1 MNPNLPELDVLTLP
15 LQGSQLIEA
24 SAGSGKTWT
33 MALLVVRLVLGAPA
47 GEAGPPPLSPR
58 QILVVTFTDAATQ
71 ELRSRIQAR
80 LLQAAAVFGGE
91 ALDPADAAVERL
103 LALRARY
110 PQTQWPALA
119 RRLTEAAD
127 ALDEAPISTL
137 HGWCQRILR
146 EQALLSGEPFAP
158 RILQDT
164 AALRREV
171 VRDWWRLHVL
181 PLDEAAAAQVLDVWG
196 SPDELDKAIKD
207 LLDHA
212 EPWAAQ
218 DPGLPAR
225 SLPDVLR
232 QAEATRAQALAALK
246 APWPAWIDEAE
257 AVLERHDLL
266 KHLSPQKPTVRG
278 WFEKLRQW
286 ANTPEATEPNRSK
299 DARQRMT
306 LEHLRGSA
314 GPLPPEVE
322 ALPLLRELPRLEA
335 RLAALPGVPGAL
347 TRHAAVWVA
356 QRMRAQLRAAEQ
368 LTFDEMLRRVDE
380 ALAGPQGAA
389 LAQRLR
395 QQQPVALVDE
405 FQDTDPRQW
414 RILQAI
420 YRPERPCPGTALLL
434 IGDPKQ
440 AIYAFRH
447 ADIHSYLQA
456 RAACAGRIWSLAVN
470 HRSSTAMVQA
480 VNALFGVAERTLPDG
495 AFGFARDGTQ
505 PVPFLPAQPRGQAE
519 RWRDDDAASGA
530 ALTFALW
537 RPESEKLR
545 RDGVRERLAAAC
557 AATVARWLKGSAAG
571 RCGFERDGR
580 LRPLQPQDLAILVN
594 DGQEAQAIARALR
607 RHGLASAYR
616 SEKTSVW
623 DGPEA
628 DDLQAWLH
636 ACAHPH
642 DRDAIAHALL
652 TPALGLDAAALAALL
667 RDEDAWDATLERFA
681 HYHALWQ
688 RHGVLAAVRAL
699 MHDFGVAA
707 RLLAR
712 PADHPSPGARALADL
727 LHMAEWLQ
735 QAARQRGRGGVEAT
749 LALLRLAR
757 QEGTAPSPAGDD
769 PALTGVE
776 RRLDGTP
783 QAIPVITVHKAKG
796 LQFPLVLLPF
806 AGRARSLDDK
816 YNRPRVL
823 RWHDDAGHA
832 RVTLPSDGEAW
843 LQALERAERERL
855 LEDTRKLYVALTRAV
870 HLTWVS
876 VALEPALASSAL
888 ARLLGLQGADA
899 ATLAEQTPTRLDEV
913 AAASGGTIA
922 CTGLADDETAPAA
935 RASTPAVT
943 PTRPAAWAHVARPRE
958 GPSWWIASYSALA
971 RAAHEAPAGA
981 DAATEAHV
989 GDDDPG
995 APDPGA
1001 ADIRDEAP
1009 ATAPWHRWP
1018 RGAQPGVALHALLE
1032 ACQRHGWPDGAPDAL
1047 QPLAQRTLQG
1057 LGWASERLPA
1067 DAADLARWA
1076 HAIGDAELPLPGSP
1090 GVRLRQLTHA
1100 EPEVPFWLRIDA
1112 AAEARALD
1120 RLLLA
1125 HVAPGQPRPAL
1136 GAVTLH
1142 GMLKGFM
1149 DLVFEHDG
1157 RYWVLDHKSNA
1168 LGPDDA
1174 AYHAAAVQAEVLRQR
1189 YDAQAALYLLALHRW
1204 LGQRLGPRYEPA
1216 RQLGGALCVFWRG
1229 VAAPGAGAWHLAEP
1243 WPLVQRLDALLRGA
1257 EVTA

>member
-1 MNPNLPELDVLTLP
+1 MSGDLPELDVLTLP

-33 MALLVVRLVLGAPA
+33 MALLVVRLVLGAPP
-47 GEAGPPPLSPR
+47 GEAGPPPLSPQ

-80 LLQAAAVFGGE
+80 LLQAAAVFGGKPLE
-91 ALDPADAAVERL
+91 PADAAVERL

-110 PQTQWPALA
+110 PQASWSAQA
-119 RRLTEAAD
+119 RRLSEAAD

-146 EQALLSGEPFAP
+146 EQALLSGEPFQP

-171 VRDWWRLHVL
+171 VRDWWRLQVL
-181 PLDEAAAAQVLDVWG
+181 PLDEADAVQVLECWKT
-196 SPDELDKAIKD
+196 PDELDKAIQG
-207 LLDHA
+207 LLGYA
-212 EPWAAQ
+212 ELWTAQ
-218 DPGLPAR
+218 DPDLPTRGLA
-225 SLPDVLR
+225 DVLR
-232 QAEATRAQALAALK
+232 LAASARAQALAALK

-257 AVLERHDLL
+257 KVLERHDLIR
-266 KHLSPQKPTVRG
+266 HASRQQAAVGR
-278 WFEKLRQW
+278 WFEKLRRW
-286 ANTPEATEPNRSK
+286 ALDPQSSEPGLK
-299 DARQRMT
+299 TTDAYKRLT

-322 ALPLLRELPRLEA
+322 ALPLLRELPQLEA
-335 RLAALPGVPGAL
+335 RLAALPGVHGAL
-347 TRHAAVWVA
+347 TRHAAAWVA
-356 QRMRAQLRAAEQ
+356 RRMRAQLRAAEQ
-368 LTFDEMLRRVDE
+368 LTFDEMLKRVDE
-380 ALAGPQGAA
+380 ALAAPQGAA
-389 LAQRLR
+389 LAARLR
-395 QQQPVALVDE
+395 LQQPVALVDE

-420 YRPERPCPGTALLL
+420 YRPVQPHPGTALLL

-480 VNALFGVAERTLPDG
+480 VNALFGHAERTLPDG
-495 AFGFARDGTQ
+495 AFGLTRAGVQ
-505 PVPFLPAQPRGQAE
+505 SVPFLPAQPRGQPE
-519 RWRDDDAASGA
+519 RWRDDTPDGA

-537 RPESEKLR
+537 RPEADKPSRTDVL
-545 RDGVRERLAAAC
+545 ERLAAAC
-557 AATVARWLKGSAAG
+557 AATVRRWLAGTAAG
-571 RCGFERDGR
+571 RCGFERDGQ

-594 DGQEAQAIARALR
+594 DSNEAQAIARALR
-607 RHGLASAYR
+607 RQGLASAYR

-652 TPALGLDAAALAALL
+652 TPALGLDAAALTALL
-667 RDEDAWDATLERFA
+667 RDEDAWDATLARFA
-681 HYHALWQ
+681 RYHALWQ

-712 PADHPSPGARALADL
+712 PADHPSPGTRALADL

-735 QAARQRGRGGVEAT
+735 QAARQRRRGGVEAT

-757 QEGTAPSPAGDD
+757 QEGAAPPTAGDD
-769 PALTGVE
+769 PALAGVE

-806 AGRARSLDDK
+806 AGRARPINGKNS
-816 YNRPRVL
+816 PPVL
-823 RWHDDAGHA
+823 RWHDDTGHA
-832 RVTLPSDGEAW
+832 HVTLPDEGERW

-855 LEDTRKLYVALTRAV
+855 QEDTRKLYVALTRAV
-870 HLTWVS
+870 HSTWVG
-876 VALEPALASSAL
+876 VALEPGLAYCAL
-888 ARLLGLQGADA
+888 ARLLGLEGADT
-899 ATLAEQTPTRLDEV
+899 ATLSQQLPQRLQAL

-922 CTGLADDETAPAA
+922 CTGLPADDEPPATRAKASAVPTALPKPA
-935 RASTPAVT
+935 
-943 PTRPAAWAHVARPRE
+943 AHVAHPRS

-971 RAAHEAPAGA
+971 RAAHGVPPSA
-981 DAATEAHV
+981 DTATEAHV
-989 GDDDPG
+989 SDDDPG
-995 APDPGA
+995 ATGSEVASPGEA
-1001 ADIRDEAP
+1001 AP

-1032 ACQRHGWPDGAPDAL
+1032 ACHRRGWPAGTPDAL

-1057 LGWASERLPA
+1057 LGWVPERLPA
-1067 DAADLARWA
+1067 DAEDLAQWA
-1076 HAIGDAELPLPGSP
+1076 HAMGDTALALPGSA
-1090 GVRLRQLTHA
+1090 GVRLRDLTHA
-1100 EPEVPFWLRIDA
+1100 QPEVPFWLRIDA
-1112 AAEARALD
+1112 AAEARGLD

-1125 HVAPGQPRPAL
+1125 HIAPGQPRPTLA
-1136 GAVTLH
+1136 AVTLH
-1142 GMLKGFM
+1142 GMLKGFI

-1157 RYWVLDHKSNA
+1157 RYFVLDHKSNA
-1168 LGPDDA
+1168 LGDDDS
-1174 AYHAAAVQAEVLRQR
+1174 AYHAEAVQAEVLRQR

-1204 LGQRLGPRYEPA
+1204 LAQRLGTAYDPTRH
-1216 RQLGGALCVFWRG
+1216 LGGALCVFWRG
-1229 VAAPGAGAWHLAEP
+1229 VAAPGAGVWQLDHP
-1243 WPLVQRLDALLRGA
+1243 WPLVQRLDALFSGV
-1257 EVTA
+1257 EITT

>member
-1 MNPNLPELDVLTLP
+1 MSADLPELDVLTLP
-15 LQGSQLIEA
+15 LQGCQLIEA

-33 MALLVVRLVLGAPA
+33 MALLAVRLVLGTPA
-47 GEAGPPPLSPR
+47 GEAGPPPLSPQ
-58 QILVVTFTDAATQ
+58 QILVVTYTDAATQ

-91 ALDPADAAVERL
+91 TLDALDAAVERL

-110 PQTQWPALA
+110 TPAEWPKLA
-119 RRLTEAAD
+119 RRLTAAAD

-146 EQALLSGEPFAP
+146 EQALLSGEPFQP
-158 RILQDT
+158 RVLQDT

-181 PLDEAAAAQVLDVWG
+181 PLDEADAAQVLDCWKT
-196 SPDELDKAIKD
+196 PDELDKAIQG
-207 LLDHA
+207 LLEYA
-212 EPWAAQ
+212 ELWTAQ
-218 DPGLPAR
+218 DPGLPTRGLAE
-225 SLPDVLR
+225 VLR
-232 QAEATRAQALAALK
+232 QAESTRARVLAALK

-257 AVLERHDLL
+257 TVLARHGLIR
-266 KHLSPQKPTVRG
+266 HVSRQQPTVSR
-278 WFEKLRQW
+278 WFDKLRHW
-286 ANTPEATEPNRSK
+286 ALNPQSSDPGLKTT
-299 DARQRMT
+299 DAYKRLT

-314 GPLPPEVE
+314 GSLPPEVE
-322 ALPLLRELPRLEA
+322 ALPLLRELPQLEA
-335 RLAALPGVPGAL
+335 RLAALPGIHGAL
-347 TRHAAVWVA
+347 MRHVAVWVA

-380 ALAGPQGAA
+380 ALAGPQGTA
-389 LAQRLR
+389 LAERLR

-420 YRPERPCPGTALLL
+420 YRPERPPPGTALLL

-470 HRSSTAMVQA
+470 HRSSKAMVRA
-480 VNALFGVAERTLPDG
+480 VNALFGDAERTLPDG
-495 AFGFARDGTQ
+495 AFGFARDGVQ
-505 PVPFLPAQPRGQAE
+505 PVPFLPAQPHGQPE
-519 RWRDDDAASGA
+519 CWRDDEAESAA
-530 ALTFALW
+530 ALICALW
-537 RPESEKLR
+537 RPEADKPSRTDVL
-545 RDGVRERLAAAC
+545 ERLAAAC
-557 AATVARWLKGSAAG
+557 AATVARWLTGSAAG

-580 LRPLQPQDLAILVN
+580 LRPVQPQDLAILVN
-594 DGQEAQAIARALR
+594 DSKEAQAIARALR
-607 RHGLASAYR
+607 RQGLASAYR

-623 DGPEA
+623 EGPDA

-652 TPALGLDAAALAALL
+652 TPALGLDGAALATLL
-667 RDEDAWDATLERFA
+667 RDEDAWDTTLARFA
-681 HYHALWQ
+681 RYHALWQ
-688 RHGVLAAVRAL
+688 RQGVLAAVRAL

-735 QAARQRGRGGVEAT
+735 QAARQRSRTGVEAT

-757 QEGTAPSPAGDD
+757 LEGAAPSAASDD
-769 PALTGVE
+769 PTQTGVE

-806 AGRARSLDDK
+806 AGRARPLDRK
-816 YNRPRVL
+816 NGPQAL

-832 RVTLPSDGEAW
+832 HVTLPDEGERW
-843 LQALERAERERL
+843 LLALARAEHERL
-855 LEDTRKLYVALTRAV
+855 REDTRKLYVALTRAV
-870 HLTWVS
+870 HLTWVG
-876 VALEPALASSAL
+876 VALEPGLASSAL
-888 ARLLGLQGADA
+888 ARLLGLEGADA
-899 ATLAEQTPTRLDEV
+899 ATLAQQVPRRLQAL
-913 AAASGGTIA
+913 AAASGGTIT
-922 CTGLADDETAPAA
+922 CTGLSADDEPPAA
-935 RASTPAVT
+935 RGKAGTVLAAPAL
-943 PTRPAAWAHVARPRE
+943 PAAHVARPRS
-958 GPSWWIASYSALA
+958 GPIWWIASYSALA
-971 RAAHEAPAGA
+971 RAAHGTPASA

-995 APDPGA
+995 ATGSGA
-1001 ADIRDEAP
+1001 AGPGEAAP
-1009 ATAPWHRWP
+1009 AAAPWHRWP

-1032 ACQRHGWPDGAPDAL
+1032 ACHRRGWPAGAPAL
-1047 QPLAQRTLQG
+1047 KPLALRTLQA
-1057 LGWASERLPA
+1057 LGWAPERLQT
-1067 DAADLARWA
+1067 DASDLADWG
-1076 HAIGDAELPLPGSP
+1076 HAIGEAALPLLRGDP
-1090 GVRLRQLTHA
+1090 GVRLRDLAHA

-1112 AAEARALD
+1112 AAEARELD
-1120 RLLLA
+1120 RLLLTHIA
-1125 HVAPGQPRPAL
+1125 SGQPRPTLA
-1136 GAVTLH
+1136 AVTLH

-1168 LGPDDA
+1168 LGSDDA
-1174 AYHAAAVQAEVLRQR
+1174 AYHPAAVQAEVLRQR

-1204 LGQRLGPRYEPA
+1204 LAQRLGTAYDPTRH
-1216 RQLGGALCVFWRG
+1216 LGGALCVFWRG
-1229 VAAPGAGAWHLAEP
+1229 VAAPGAGVWHLAEP
-1243 WPLVQRLDALLRGA
+1243 WPLVRRLEALFMGA

>member
-1 MNPNLPELDVLTLP
+1 MSADLPQLDPLTLP
-15 LQGSQLIEA
+15 LAGSQLIEA

-33 MALLVVRLVLGAPA
+33 MALLAVRLVLGAPPE
-47 GEAGPPPLSPR
+47 EAGLPPLSPR

-91 ALDPADAAVERL
+91 ALDPADAAVQRL
-103 LALRARY
+103 LALRDRY

-164 AALRREV
+164 AALRREA

-181 PLDEAAAAQVLDVWG
+181 PLDEADAAAVLEVWD
-196 SPDELDKAIKD
+196 SPDELDQAIKD
-207 LLDHA
+207 LLEHA
-212 EPWAAQ
+212 ELWAAQ
-218 DPGLPAR
+218 DPGLPTR
-225 SLPDVLR
+225 SLPDVAQ

-257 AVLERHDLL
+257 KVLGQHGLL
-266 KHLSPQKPTVRG
+266 KHISTPHWVKTWLANLRTWAADPLDAKCPLT
-278 WFEKLRQW
+278 EK
-286 ANTPEATEPNRSK
+286 AIAK
-299 DARQRMT
+299 FT
-306 LEHLRGSA
+306 LEHLRTKG
-314 GPLPPEVE
+314 GPLPSEVE
-322 ALPLLRELPRLEA
+322 TLPLLRELPELEA
-335 RLAALPGVPGAL
+335 RLAALPGAHGAL

-356 QRMRAQLRAAEQ
+356 QRMRAQLRTAEQ

-420 YRPERPCPGTALLL
+420 YRPEQPPPGTALLL

-480 VNALFGVAERTLPDG
+480 VNALFSHAERTLPDG
-495 AFGFARDGTQ
+495 AFGFARAGVQ
-505 PVPFLPAQPRGQAE
+505 PVPFLPAQPHGQPE
-519 RWRDDDAASGA
+519 RWRDDDDASGA

-537 RPESEKLR
+537 RPETEKLT
-545 RDGVRERLAAAC
+545 RDDVRERLAAAC

-642 DRDAIAHALL
+642 DRDALAHALL

-667 RDEDAWDATLERFA
+667 HDEDAWDATLSRFA
-681 HYHALWQ
+681 RYHALWQ

-757 QEGTAPSPAGDD
+757 QEGATPSSAGDD
-769 PALTGVE
+769 PTLTGVE

-806 AGRARSLDDK
+806 AGRARPLTDK
-816 YNRPRVL
+816 RNPPDVL
-823 RWHDDAGHA
+823 RWHDDAGRAH
-832 RVTLPSDGEAW
+832 VTLPDEGEPW
-843 LQALERAERERL
+843 LRALERAERERL

-870 HLTWVS
+870 HLTWVG
-876 VALEPALASSAL
+876 VALEPGLASSAL

-899 ATLAEQTPTRLDEV
+899 ATLAEQMPERLQ
-913 AAASGGTIA
+913 ALAQASGGTVA
-922 CTGLADDETAPAA
+922 CTRLPDDEAAPADRAIPHAAAPA
-935 RASTPAVT
+935 RPAV
-943 PTRPAAWAHVARPRE
+943 RAHVARPRG
-958 GPSWWIASYSALA
+958 GPPWWIASYSALA
-971 RAAHEAPAGA
+971 RAAHDAPASA

-995 APDPGA
+995 GTGPEIAGPG
-1001 ADIRDEAP
+1001 EAP
-1009 ATAPWHRWP
+1009 TAAPWHRWP

-1032 ACQRHGWPDGAPDAL
+1032 ACHRHGWPAGAPDAL

-1057 LGWASERLPA
+1057 LGWAAERLPA
-1067 DAADLARWA
+1067 DAEDLAQWA
-1076 HAIGDAELPLPGSP
+1076 HAIGDAALTLPGSP
-1090 GVRLRQLTHA
+1090 GVRLRDLTHA

-1125 HVAPGQPRPAL
+1125 CVAPGQPRPAL
-1136 GAVTLH
+1136 AAVTLH

-1204 LGQRLGPRYEPA
+1204 LAQRLGRRYEPA
-1216 RQLGGALCVFWRG
+1216 RHLGGALCVFWRG
-1229 VAAPGAGAWHLAEP
+1229 VAAPGAGVWHLAEP
-1243 WPLVQRLDALLRGA
+1243 WPLVRRLEALFTGA

>member
-1 MNPNLPELDVLTLP
+1 MTTDLPELDALTLP

-33 MALLVVRLVLGAPA
+33 MALLAVRLVLGPPP

-58 QILVVTFTDAATQ
+58 QILVVTFTQAATQ
-71 ELRSRIQAR
+71 ELRSRIQTR

-91 ALDPADAAVERL
+91 ALDASDTAVARL
-103 LALRARY
+103 LELRARF
-110 PQTQWPALA
+110 PEAAWPALA

-146 EQALLSGEPFAP
+146 EQALMSGEPFQP

-164 AALRREV
+164 AALRREA
-171 VRDWWRLHVL
+171 VRDWWRLHVP
-181 PLDEAAAAQVLDVWG
+181 PLTEADAEQVLDCWA
-196 SPDELDKAIKD
+196 SPDALDDAIHK
-207 LLDHA
+207 LLEHA
-212 EPWAAQ
+212 EIWAEQ
-218 DPGLPAR
+218 DPDLATR
-225 SLPDVLR
+225 SLPDVL
-232 QAEATRAQALAALK
+232 QAAASARTQALSALK
-246 APWPAWIDEAE
+246 TPWPAWIDEAE
-257 AVLERHDLL
+257 AVLGRYDLL
-266 KHLSPQKPTVRG
+266 QHLSPQKHTVRG
-278 WFEKLRQW
+278 WFDKLRQW
-286 ANTPEATEPNRSK
+286 AQAPDATEIRLSK
-299 DARQRMT
+299 DARQRLT
-306 LEHLRGSA
+306 LDHLRARA

-322 ALPLLRELPRLEA
+322 ALALLRELPSLPA
-335 RLAALPGVPGAL
+335 RLAALPGAHGAL
-347 TRHAAVWVA
+347 TRHAAVWVV
-356 QRMRAQLRAAEQ
+356 QRMRAQLRATEQ
-368 LTFDEMLRRVDE
+368 LTFDEMLRRVDT

-389 LAQRLR
+389 LAARLR

-420 YRPERPCPGTALLL
+420 YRPERPPPGTTLLL

-456 RAACAGRIWSLAVN
+456 RTACAGHIWSLAVN

-480 VNALFGVAERTLPDG
+480 VNALFSHAERTLPDG
-495 AFGFARDGTQ
+495 AFGFARDGAQ
-505 PVPFLPAQPRGQAE
+505 PVPFLPALPRGQAE
-519 RWRDDDAASGA
+519 RWRDDDAPGGA
-530 ALTFALW
+530 ALTCALW
-537 RPESEKLR
+537 QPQADKPTRTDVL
-545 RDGVRERLAAAC
+545 ERLAAAC
-557 AATVARWLKGSAAG
+557 AATVARWLTASAAG
-571 RCGFERDGR
+571 RCGFVRDGR
-580 LRPLQPQDLAILVN
+580 LQPLRPQDIAILVN
-594 DGQEAQAIARALR
+594 DRTEAQAIAAALR

-616 SEKTSVW
+616 SERASVW

-642 DRDAIAHALL
+642 DRDALAYALL
-652 TPALGLDAAALAALL
+652 TPSLGFDAEALAARL
-667 RDEDAWDATLERFA
+667 RDDDAWDATLQRFA
-681 HYHALWQ
+681 RYHALWQ
-688 RHGVLAAVRAL
+688 QHGVLAAVRAL

-735 QAARQRGRGGVEAT
+735 QATRLRGAVGVEAT
-749 LALLRLAR
+749 LALLRQAR
-757 QEGTAPSPAGDD
+757 QEGAAPAADDD

-783 QAIPVITVHKAKG
+783 QAIAVITVHKAKG
-796 LQFPLVLLPF
+796 LQFPVVLLPF
-806 AGRARSLDDK
+806 AGRARPVEGKGSAL
-816 YNRPRVL
+816 RAL
-823 RWHDDAGHA
+823 RWHDDTGQVH
-832 RVTLPSDGEAW
+832 VTLGDEGQRWIEA
-843 LQALERAERERL
+843 LQRAERERL

-870 HLTWVS
+870 HATWVG
-876 VALEPALASSAL
+876 VALEPGFGTSAL
-888 ARLLGLQGADA
+888 ARLLGLEGADA
-899 ATLAEQTPTRLDEV
+899 GTLAAQAPARLQ
-913 AAASGGTIA
+913 ALAQASGGAIA
-922 CTGLADDETAPAA
+922 CTWLGDEETTAAA
-935 RASTPAVT
+935 RPASA
-943 PTRPAAWAHVARPRE
+943 PTRPAAWAHVARPRR
-958 GPSWWIASYSALA
+958 GPVWWIASYSTLA
-971 RAAHEAPAGA
+971 RAAHEAPASA

-995 APDPGA
+995 APGA
-1001 ADIRDEAP
+1001 EAGGAGDAAP

-1018 RGAQPGVALHALLE
+1018 RGAQAGVALHALLE
-1032 ACQRHGWPDGAPDAL
+1032 ACHRHGWPEGTPDAL
-1047 QPLAQRTLQG
+1047 QPLAQRTLQT
-1057 LGWASERLPA
+1057 LGWAPERLEA

-1076 HAIGDAELPLPGSP
+1076 HAIGDATLPLPSGP
-1090 GVRLRQLTHA
+1090 DVRLRELSPA

-1125 HVAPGQPRPAL
+1125 HVAPGRPRPPL

-1149 DLVFEHDG
+1149 DLVFEQDG

-1174 AYHAAAVQAEVLRQR
+1174 DYDATAVQSEVLRQR

-1204 LGQRLGPRYEPA
+1204 LALRLGAAYDPPRH
-1216 RQLGGALCVFWRG
+1216 LGGALCVFWRG
-1229 VAAPGAGAWHLAEP
+1229 VAAPGCGVWHLTQP
-1243 WPLVQRLDALLRGA
+1243 WPLVQRLEALFSGA
-1257 EVTA
+1257 EATA

>member
-1 MNPNLPELDVLTLP
+1 MSTDLRELDVLTLP

-33 MALLVVRLVLGAPA
+33 MALLAVRLVLGAAA
-47 GEAGPPPLSPR
+47 GEAGLPPLSPR

-91 ALDPADAAVERL
+91 ALDPGDAAVARL
-103 LALRARY
+103 LELRARY
-110 PQTQWPALA
+110 APTEWPALA
-119 RRLTEAAD
+119 RRLTEAAE

-164 AALRREV
+164 TALRQEA

-181 PLDEAAAAQVLDVWG
+181 PLAESDAAKVLEVWDAPDQLDEAL
-196 SPDELDKAIKD
+196 ED
-207 LLDHA
+207 LLEHA
-212 EPWAAQ
+212 ESWAAQ
-218 DPGLPAR
+218 DPGLAAR

-232 QAEATRAQALAALK
+232 PAETARAQALAALK

-257 AVLERHDLL
+257 AVLMRHGLL
-266 KHLSPQKPTVRG
+266 RHVSPRLASVRE
-278 WFEKLRQW
+278 WFGKLRAW
-286 ANTPEATEPNRSK
+286 ALDPDLVETGLKKTRAYERL
-299 DARQRMT
+299 T
-306 LEHLRGSA
+306 LEHLSAKAGS
-314 GPLPPEVE
+314 LPPEVE
-322 ALPLLRELPRLEA
+322 ALPLLRELPALET
-335 RLAALPGVPGAL
+335 RLAALPGVHGAL

-389 LAQRLR
+389 LAARLR

-420 YRPERPCPGTALLL
+420 YRPEQPHPGTALLM

-480 VNALFGVAERTLPDG
+480 VNNLFGHAERTLPDG
-495 AFGFARDGTQ
+495 AFGFARDGAQ
-505 PVPFLPAQPRGQAE
+505 PVPFLPARPAGQAE
-519 RWRDDDAASGA
+519 RWRADDAASGA
-530 ALTFALW
+530 ALTIALW
-537 RPESEKLR
+537 RPEADKPA
-545 RDGVRERLAAAC
+545 RDDVLQRLAAAC
-557 AATVARWLKGSAAG
+557 AATVARWLSGSAAG

-580 LRPLQPQDLAILVN
+580 LRPLQPQDLAILVH
-594 DGQEAQAIARALR
+594 DRTEAQAVARALR

-616 SEKTSVW
+616 SERASVW

-642 DRDAIAHALL
+642 DRDALAHALL
-652 TPALGLDAAALAALL
+652 TPALGLDAAALTALL
-667 RDEDAWDATLERFA
+667 RDEEAWDATLARFA
-681 HYHALWQ
+681 RYHALWQ

-757 QEGTAPSPAGDD
+757 QAGAAPSTAGGD

-806 AGRARSLDDK
+806 AGRARPLTG
-816 YNRPRVL
+816 PRNLPNVL

-832 RVTLPSDGEAW
+832 HVTLPDEGEAW
-843 LQALERAERERL
+843 LHALARAERERL

-870 HLTWVS
+870 HATWVG
-876 VALEPALASSAL
+876 VALEPGLACSAL
-888 ARLLGLQGADA
+888 ARLLGLHGAEA
-899 ATLAEQTPTRLDEV
+899 QKLAEQVPARLQALAEG
-913 AAASGGTIA
+913 SGGTIA
-922 CTGLADDETAPAA
+922 CIQLPDDEAAPCAGSAVADPA
-935 RASTPAVT
+935 R
-943 PTRPAAWAHVARPRE
+943 PTAWAHAARPRG
-958 GPSWWIASYSALA
+958 GPAWWMASYSALA
-971 RAAHEAPAGA
+971 RSAHEAPANA
-981 DAATEAHV
+981 DAAIEAHL

-995 APDPGA
+995 VSDAERALAAESPPDA
-1001 ADIRDEAP
+1001 
-1009 ATAPWHRWP
+1009 APWHCWP

-1032 ACQRHGWPDGAPDAL
+1032 ACQRHGWPADAPNAL
-1047 QPLAQRTLQG
+1047 QPLAQRTLQAF
-1057 LGWASERLPA
+1057 GWAPERLQA
-1067 DAADLARWA
+1067 DAGNLARWA
-1076 HAIGDAELPLPGSP
+1076 HAIGEAALPLPGSP
-1090 GVRLRQLTHA
+1090 SVRLRELTHA
-1100 EPEVPFWLRIDA
+1100 QPEVPFWLRI
-1112 AAEARALD
+1112 EAVADTRALD

-1149 DLVFEHDG
+1149 DLVFVHDG

-1168 LGPDDA
+1168 LGPHDA
-1174 AYHAAAVQAEVLRQR
+1174 AYHAAAVQAEVLAQR

-1204 LGQRLGPRYEPA
+1204 LAQRLGPRYEPA
-1216 RQLGGALCVFWRG
+1216 HHLGGALCVFWRG
-1229 VAAPGAGAWHLAEP
+1229 VAAPGAGVWHLTQP
-1243 WPLVQRLDALLRGA
+1243 WPLLQELQRLFTGA
-1257 EVTA
+1257 EVAA